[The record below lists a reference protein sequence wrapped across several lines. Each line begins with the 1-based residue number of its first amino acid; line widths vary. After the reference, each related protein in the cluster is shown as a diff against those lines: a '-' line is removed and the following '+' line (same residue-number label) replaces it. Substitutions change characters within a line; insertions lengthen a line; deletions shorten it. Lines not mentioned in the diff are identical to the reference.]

1 MTETGREQRRLSLMR
16 EAINQFEGYQRTG
29 EQSLLARAV
38 PLLRAARAAA
48 MEGGAPGLAAYHNN
62 LAYALHEVAAATGDP
77 AVQAEA
83 VDCHRAAVAAA
94 GPADFDR
101 PGYLLTLASGLCA
114 LYGFTRDAGLLR
126 EAVTAAE
133 AAAGRGVEP
142 SLAVQ
147 YAIAGDALGQL
158 YRHDPERQRDPAL
171 LARVIGAC
179 REAASYAD
187 ILEDPA
193 VAAKRW
199 GTLGSWLVERYER
212 AGDAAALAEAIA
224 AARQAVAAAGPEH
237 PDRGGYLNNLRQAL
251 LQDWDRTGNRA
262 TLDEAVRVARAAV
275 DSAPPGAPGRAQRH
289 AALSSLLDRMAEL
302 TGEAEMVAEAIAAA
316 RASLAATPADDP
328 RRAGRLDDLGS
339 ALTSLFRYTGDSK
352 MLAEAVR
359 VRREA
364 LAMTAA
370 GHPGRTGLSLLYLD
384 DHDTDPLTV
393 ADVASRRLPGGL
405 AYLSACETTVT
416 SVALVN
422 ESVHLTG
429 AFQLA
434 GYQHVVG
441 TLWRAGDYP
450 SALLARDF
458 YTALVAG
465 GAGASGAA
473 RALHQ
478 ATTQLRRQFPDR
490 PTLWAGYIHAGP

>member
-77 AVQAEA
+77 AVQAVQAEA

-212 AGDAAALAEAIA
+212 AGDAAALTEAIA
-224 AARQAVAAAGPEH
+224 AYRKALDGTAGDARLPVLA
-237 PDRGGYLNNLRQAL
+237 NLANVLRL
-251 LQDWDRTGNRA
+251 HFERTGD
-262 TLDEAVRVARAAV
+262 LDALGEAIAKGRAAV
-275 DSAPPGAPGRAQRH
+275 DGTWPGDPD
-289 AALSSLLDRMAEL
+289 L
-302 TGEAEMVAEAIAAA
+302 
-316 RASLAATPADDP
+316 P
-328 RRAGRLDDLGS
+328 RRAS
-339 ALTSLFRYTGDSK
+339 N
-352 MLAEAVR
+352 LA
-359 VRREA
+359 
-364 LAMTAA
+364 
-370 GHPGRTGLSLLYLD
+370 
-384 DHDTDPLTV
+384 
-393 ADVASRRLPGGL
+393 
-405 AYLSACETTVT
+405 
-416 SVALVN
+416 
-422 ESVHLTG
+422 
-429 AFQLA
+429 
-434 GYQHVVG
+434 
-441 TLWRAGDYP
+441 
-450 SALLARDF
+450 
-458 YTALVAG
+458 
-465 GAGASGAA
+465 
-473 RALHQ
+473 
-478 ATTQLRRQFPDR
+478 
-490 PTLWAGYIHAGP
+490 